1 MLNSKYSK
9 VLTIILIIAIVVIIG
24 LLIFIGLDWYKAYS
38 TGKDTQ
44 NSLEQYNSYIENQNN
59 GQSDGRDE
67 NINNNTNI
75 NQIGDNNVIDE
86 PGDNIIEEPSD
97 GSNGN
102 GNTNSNSNGLT
113 YKGIKVAGIIE
124 IPKTKVK
131 YNILDDPSAKAMELG
146 ITIIYGPGVNKV
158 GNTVL
163 AGHNYRNGTFFS
175 NNNKLSSGDKI
186 YITDLSGKKVAY
198 TIYKKYKTDPN
209 DFSYATRNTNGK
221 REISLT
227 TCTDDSSA
235 RIIIWAKED

>member
-9 VLTIILIIAIVVIIG
+9 VLTIILILAIVVIVG
-24 LLIFIGLDWYKAYS
+24 LLIFVGVDWYKAY
-38 TGKDTQ
+38 TVGKDTQ
-44 NSLEQYNSYIENQNN
+44 NSLDQFNSYIENNQNN
-59 GQSDGRDE
+59 DNNANFE
-67 NINNNTNI
+67 NNIDNNNI
-75 NQIGDNNVIDE
+75 IEEPNNN
-86 PGDNIIEEPSD
+86 NIIEEPSD
-97 GSNGN
+97 NN
-102 GNTNSNSNGLT
+102 NNSNSEGLT
-113 YKGIKVAGIIE
+113 YKGFKVAGVIE

-131 YNILDDPSAKAMELG
+131 YNVLDDPSAKAMEVG
-146 ITIIYGPGVNKV
+146 ITIIYGPGLNQT

-186 YITDLSGKKVAY
+186 YITDLSGKKVTY

>member
-9 VLTIILIIAIVVIIG
+9 VLTIILIIAIVIIVG
-24 LLIFIGLDWYKAYS
+24 LLVFIGIDWYKAY
-38 TGKDTQ
+38 TVGKDTQ
-44 NSLEQYNSYIENQNN
+44 NSLDQFNSYIENNQNN
-59 GQSDGRDE
+59 DNNANFE
-67 NINNNTNI
+67 NNIDNNNI
-75 NQIGDNNVIDE
+75 IEEPNNN
-86 PGDNIIEEPSD
+86 NIIEEPSD
-97 GSNGN
+97 NN
-102 GNTNSNSNGLT
+102 NNSNFEGLT
-113 YKGIKVAGIIE
+113 YKGFKVAGVIE

-131 YNILDDPSAKAMELG
+131 YNVLDDPSAKAMEVG
-146 ITIIYGPGVNKV
+146 ITIIYGPGLNQT

-186 YITDLSGKKVAY
+186 YITDLSGKKVTY

>member
-9 VLTIILIIAIVVIIG
+9 VLTIILIIAIVIIVG
-24 LLIFIGLDWYKAYS
+24 LLVFIGIDWYKAY
-38 TGKDTQ
+38 TVGKDTQ
-44 NSLEQYNSYIENQNN
+44 NSLDQFNSYIENNQNN
-59 GQSDGRDE
+59 DNNANFE
-67 NINNNTNI
+67 NNIDNNNI
-75 NQIGDNNVIDE
+75 IEEPNNN
-86 PGDNIIEEPSD
+86 NIIEEPSD
-97 GSNGN
+97 NN
-102 GNTNSNSNGLT
+102 NNSNSEGLT
-113 YKGIKVAGIIE
+113 YKGFKVAGVIE

-131 YNILDDPSAKAMELG
+131 YNVIDDPSAKAMEVG
-146 ITIIYGPGVNKV
+146 ITIIYGPGLNQT

-186 YITDLSGKKVAY
+186 YITDLSGKKVTY

>member
-9 VLTIILIIAIVVIIG
+9 VLTIILIIAIVIIVG
-24 LLIFIGLDWYKAYS
+24 LLVFIGIDWYKAY
-38 TGKDTQ
+38 TVGKDTQ
-44 NSLEQYNSYIENQNN
+44 NSLDQFNSYIENNQNN
-59 GQSDGRDE
+59 DNNANFE
-67 NINNNTNI
+67 NNIDNNNI
-75 NQIGDNNVIDE
+75 IEEPNNN
-86 PGDNIIEEPSD
+86 NIIEEPSD
-97 GSNGN
+97 NN
-102 GNTNSNSNGLT
+102 NNSNSEGLT
-113 YKGIKVAGIIE
+113 YKGFKVAGVIE

-131 YNILDDPSAKAMELG
+131 YNVLDDPSAKAMEVG
-146 ITIIYGPGVNKV
+146 ITIIYGPGLNQT

-163 AGHNYRNGTFFS
+163 AGHNYRHGTFFS

-186 YITDLSGKKVAY
+186 YITDLSGKKVTY

>member
-24 LLIFIGLDWYKAYS
+24 LLVFVGIDWYKAYS
-38 TGKDTQ
+38 TEKDTQ
-44 NSLEQYNSYIENQNN
+44 NSLEQFNSYIEEQNNQNQN
-59 GQSDGRDE
+59 SINVE
-67 NINNNTNI
+67 NNI
-75 NQIGDNNVIDE
+75 DNN
-86 PGDNIIEEPSD
+86 NIIEEPS
-97 GSNGN
+97 NN
-102 GNTNSNSNGLT
+102 NNSSSEGLT
-113 YKGIKVAGIIE
+113 YKGIKVAGVIE

-131 YNILDDPSAKAMELG
+131 YNVLDDPSAKAMEVG
-146 ITIIYGPGVNKV
+146 ITIIYGPGLNQT

-186 YITDLSGKKVAY
+186 YITDLSGKKVSY

-209 DFSYATRNTNGK
+209 DFSYATRSTNGK

>member
-9 VLTIILIIAIVVIIG
+9 VLTIILILAIVVIVG
-24 LLIFIGLDWYKAYS
+24 LLIFVGIDWYKAYS
-38 TGKDTQ
+38 TAKDTQ
-44 NSLEQYNSYIENQNN
+44 NSLGQFNSYIENNQNN
-59 GQSDGRDE
+59 DNNANFE
-67 NINNNTNI
+67 NNIDNNNI
-75 NQIGDNNVIDE
+75 IEEPNNN
-86 PGDNIIEEPSD
+86 NIIEEPSD
-97 GSNGN
+97 NN
-102 GNTNSNSNGLT
+102 NNSNSEGLT
-113 YKGIKVAGIIE
+113 YKGFKVAGVIE

-131 YNILDDPSAKAMELG
+131 YNVLDDPSAKAMEVG
-146 ITIIYGPGVNKV
+146 ITIIYGPGLNQT

-186 YITDLSGKKVAY
+186 YITDLSGKKVTY

>member
-9 VLTIILIIAIVVIIG
+9 VLTIILIVAIVIIVG
-24 LLIFIGLDWYKAYS
+24 LLIFVGVDWYKAYS

-44 NSLEQYNSYIENQNN
+44 NSLEQFNSYIENQNN
-59 GQSDGRDE
+59 GQSDD
-67 NINNNTNI
+67 NIANNTDI
-75 NQIGDNNVIDE
+75 NQIQDNNIVEE
-86 PGDNIIEEPSD
+86 PGNNIIEEPSD
-97 GSNGN
+97 NTNNN
-102 GNTNSNSNGLT
+102 GNTNSGGLT
-113 YKGIKVAGIIE
+113 YKGIKVAGVIE

-131 YNILDDPSAKAMELG
+131 YNVLDDPSAKAMEVG
-146 ITIIYGPGVNKV
+146 ITIIYGPGLNQT

-186 YITDLSGKKVAY
+186 YITDLSGKKVSY

>member
-9 VLTIILIIAIVVIIG
+9 VLTIILIIAIVIIVG
-24 LLIFIGLDWYKAYS
+24 LLGFIGIDWYKAY
-38 TGKDTQ
+38 TVGKDTQ
-44 NSLEQYNSYIENQNN
+44 NSLDQFNSYIENNQNN
-59 GQSDGRDE
+59 DNNANFE
-67 NINNNTNI
+67 NNIDNNNI
-75 NQIGDNNVIDE
+75 IEEPNNN
-86 PGDNIIEEPSD
+86 NIIEEPSD
-97 GSNGN
+97 NN
-102 GNTNSNSNGLT
+102 NNSNHEGLT
-113 YKGIKVAGIIE
+113 YKGIKVAGVIE
-124 IPKTKVK
+124 IPKTNVK
-131 YNILDDPSAKAMELG
+131 YNVLDDPSAKAMEVG
-146 ITIIYGPGVNKV
+146 ITIIYGPGLNQT

-186 YITDLSGKKVAY
+186 YITDLSGKKVTY

>member
-9 VLTIILIIAIVVIIG
+9 VLTIILIIAIVIIVG
-24 LLIFIGLDWYKAYS
+24 LLVFIGIDWYKAY
-38 TGKDTQ
+38 TVGKDTQ
-44 NSLEQYNSYIENQNN
+44 NSLDQFNSYIENNQNN
-59 GQSDGRDE
+59 DNNANFE
-67 NINNNTNI
+67 NNIDNNNI
-75 NQIGDNNVIDE
+75 IEEPNNN
-86 PGDNIIEEPSD
+86 NIIEEPSD
-97 GSNGN
+97 NN
-102 GNTNSNSNGLT
+102 NNSNSEGLT
-113 YKGIKVAGIIE
+113 YKGFKVAGVIE

-131 YNILDDPSAKAMELG
+131 YNVLDDPSAKAMEVG
-146 ITIIYGPGVNKV
+146 ITIIYGPGLNQT

-186 YITDLSGKKVAY
+186 YITDLSGKKVTY

>member
-1 MLNSKYSK
+1 MLNGKYSK
-9 VLTIILIIAIVVIIG
+9 VLTIILIIAIVIIVG
-24 LLIFIGLDWYKAYS
+24 LLVFIGIDWYKAY
-38 TGKDTQ
+38 TVGKDTQ
-44 NSLEQYNSYIENQNN
+44 NSLDQFNSYIENNQNN
-59 GQSDGRDE
+59 DNNANFE
-67 NINNNTNI
+67 NNIDNNNI
-75 NQIGDNNVIDE
+75 IEEPNNN
-86 PGDNIIEEPSD
+86 NIIEEPSD
-97 GSNGN
+97 NN
-102 GNTNSNSNGLT
+102 NNSNSEGLT
-113 YKGIKVAGIIE
+113 YKGFKVAGVIE

-131 YNILDDPSAKAMELG
+131 YNVLDDPSAKAMEVG
-146 ITIIYGPGVNKV
+146 ITIIYGPGLNQT

-186 YITDLSGKKVAY
+186 YITDLSGKKVTY

>member
-9 VLTIILIIAIVVIIG
+9 VLSIILIIAIVIIVG
-24 LLIFIGLDWYKAYS
+24 LLVFIGIDWYKAY
-38 TGKDTQ
+38 TVGKDTQ
-44 NSLEQYNSYIENQNN
+44 NSLDQFNSYIENNQNN
-59 GQSDGRDE
+59 DNNANFE
-67 NINNNTNI
+67 NNIDNNNI
-75 NQIGDNNVIDE
+75 IEEPNNN
-86 PGDNIIEEPSD
+86 NIIEEPSD
-97 GSNGN
+97 NN
-102 GNTNSNSNGLT
+102 NNSNSEGLT
-113 YKGIKVAGIIE
+113 YKGFKVAGVIE

-131 YNILDDPSAKAMELG
+131 YNVLDDPSAKAMEVG
-146 ITIIYGPGVNKV
+146 ITIIYGPGLNQT

-186 YITDLSGKKVAY
+186 YITDLSGKKVTY

>member
-9 VLTIILIIAIVVIIG
+9 VLTIILIIAIVIIVG
-24 LLIFIGLDWYKAYS
+24 LLGFIGIDWYKAY
-38 TGKDTQ
+38 TVGKDTQ
-44 NSLEQYNSYIENQNN
+44 NSLDQFNSYIENNQNN
-59 GQSDGRDE
+59 DNNANFE
-67 NINNNTNI
+67 NNIDNNNI
-75 NQIGDNNVIDE
+75 IEEPNNN
-86 PGDNIIEEPSD
+86 NIIEEPSD
-97 GSNGN
+97 NN
-102 GNTNSNSNGLT
+102 NNSNHEGLT
-113 YKGIKVAGIIE
+113 YKGIKVAGVIE
-124 IPKTKVK
+124 IPKTNVK
-131 YNILDDPSAKAMELG
+131 YNVLDDPSAKAMEVG
-146 ITIIYGPGVNKV
+146 ITIIYGPGLNQT

-186 YITDLSGKKVAY
+186 YITDLTGKKVTY

>member
-9 VLTIILIIAIVVIIG
+9 VLTIILIIAIVIIVG
-24 LLIFIGLDWYKAYS
+24 LLVFIGIDWYKAY
-38 TGKDTQ
+38 TVGKDTQ
-44 NSLEQYNSYIENQNN
+44 NSLDQFNSYIENNQNN
-59 GQSDGRDE
+59 DNNANFE
-67 NINNNTNI
+67 NNIDNNNI
-75 NQIGDNNVIDE
+75 IEEPNNN
-86 PGDNIIEEPSD
+86 NIIEEPSD
-97 GSNGN
+97 NN
-102 GNTNSNSNGLT
+102 NNSNSEGLT
-113 YKGIKVAGIIE
+113 YKGIKVAGVIE

-131 YNILDDPSAKAMELG
+131 YNVLDDPSAKAMEVG
-146 ITIIYGPGVNKV
+146 ITIIYGPGLNQT

-186 YITDLSGKKVAY
+186 YITDLSGKKVSY

>member
-9 VLTIILIIAIVVIIG
+9 VLTIILIIAIVIIVG
-24 LLIFIGLDWYKAYS
+24 LLVFIGIDWYKAY
-38 TGKDTQ
+38 TVGKDTQ
-44 NSLEQYNSYIENQNN
+44 NSLDQFNSYIENNQNN
-59 GQSDGRDE
+59 DNNANFE
-67 NINNNTNI
+67 NNIDNNNI
-75 NQIGDNNVIDE
+75 IEEPNNN
-86 PGDNIIEEPSD
+86 NIIEEPSD
-97 GSNGN
+97 NN
-102 GNTNSNSNGLT
+102 NNSNSEGLT
-113 YKGIKVAGIIE
+113 YKGIKVAGVIE

-131 YNILDDPSAKAMELG
+131 YNVLDDPSAKAMEVG
-146 ITIIYGPGVNKV
+146 ITIIYGPGLNQT

-186 YITDLSGKKVAY
+186 YITDLLGKKVTY

>member
-9 VLTIILIIAIVVIIG
+9 VLTIILIIAIVIIVG
-24 LLIFIGLDWYKAYS
+24 LLVFIGIDWYKAY
-38 TGKDTQ
+38 TVGKDTQ
-44 NSLEQYNSYIENQNN
+44 NSLDQFNSYIENNQNN
-59 GQSDGRDE
+59 DNNANFE
-67 NINNNTNI
+67 NNIDNNNI
-75 NQIGDNNVIDE
+75 IEEPNNN
-86 PGDNIIEEPSD
+86 NIIEEPSD
-97 GSNGN
+97 NN
-102 GNTNSNSNGLT
+102 NNSNSEGIT
-113 YKGIKVAGIIE
+113 YKGFKVAGVIE

-131 YNILDDPSAKAMELG
+131 YNVLDDPSAKAMEVG
-146 ITIIYGPGVNKV
+146 ITIIYGPGLNQT

-186 YITDLSGKKVAY
+186 YITDLSGKKVTY

>member
-9 VLTIILIIAIVVIIG
+9 VLTIILIIAIVIIVG
-24 LLIFIGLDWYKAYS
+24 LLVFIGIDWYKAY
-38 TGKDTQ
+38 TVGKDTQ
-44 NSLEQYNSYIENQNN
+44 NSLDQFNSYIENNQNN
-59 GQSDGRDE
+59 DNNANFE
-67 NINNNTNI
+67 NNIDNNNI
-75 NQIGDNNVIDE
+75 IEEPNNN
-86 PGDNIIEEPSD
+86 NIIEEPS
-97 GSNGN
+97 NN
-102 GNTNSNSNGLT
+102 NNNSNSEGLT
-113 YKGIKVAGIIE
+113 YKGFKVAGVIE

-131 YNILDDPSAKAMELG
+131 YNVLDDPSAKAMEVG
-146 ITIIYGPGVNKV
+146 ITIIYGPGLNQT

-186 YITDLSGKKVAY
+186 YITDLSGKKVTY

>member
-1 MLNSKYSK
+1 M
-9 VLTIILIIAIVVIIG
+9 VIILLHPASETG
-24 LLIFIGLDWYKAYS
+24 LAC
-38 TGKDTQ
+38 DTQ
-44 NSLEQYNSYIENQNN
+44 NSLDQFNSYIENNQNN
-59 GQSDGRDE
+59 DNNANFE
-67 NINNNTNI
+67 NNIDNNNI
-75 NQIGDNNVIDE
+75 IEEPNNN
-86 PGDNIIEEPSD
+86 NIIEEPSD
-97 GSNGN
+97 NN
-102 GNTNSNSNGLT
+102 NNSNSEGLT
-113 YKGIKVAGIIE
+113 YKGFKVAGVIE

-131 YNILDDPSAKAMELG
+131 YNVLDDPSAKAMEVG
-146 ITIIYGPGVNKV
+146 ITIIYGPGLNQT

-186 YITDLSGKKVAY
+186 YITDLSGKKVTY

>member
-9 VLTIILIIAIVVIIG
+9 VLTIILILAIVVIVG
-24 LLIFIGLDWYKAYS
+24 LLIFVGVDWYKAYS
-38 TGKDTQ
+38 VGKDTQ
-44 NSLEQYNSYIENQNN
+44 NSLDQFNSYIENNQNN
-59 GQSDGRDE
+59 DNNANFE
-67 NINNNTNI
+67 NNIDNNNI
-75 NQIGDNNVIDE
+75 IEEPNNN
-86 PGDNIIEEPSD
+86 NIIEEPSD
-97 GSNGN
+97 NN
-102 GNTNSNSNGLT
+102 NNSNSEGLT
-113 YKGIKVAGIIE
+113 YKGFKVAGVIE

-131 YNILDDPSAKAMELG
+131 YNVLDDPSAKAMEVG
-146 ITIIYGPGVNKV
+146 ITIIYGPGLNQT

-186 YITDLSGKKVAY
+186 YITDLSGKKVTY

>member
-9 VLTIILIIAIVVIIG
+9 VLTIILIIAIVIIVE
-24 LLIFIGLDWYKAYS
+24 LLVFIGIDLYKAY
-38 TGKDTQ
+38 TVGKDTQ
-44 NSLEQYNSYIENQNN
+44 NSLDQFNSYIENNQNN
-59 GQSDGRDE
+59 DNNANFE
-67 NINNNTNI
+67 NNIDNNNI
-75 NQIGDNNVIDE
+75 IEEPNNN
-86 PGDNIIEEPSD
+86 NIIEEPSD
-97 GSNGN
+97 NN
-102 GNTNSNSNGLT
+102 NNSNSEGLT
-113 YKGIKVAGIIE
+113 YKGFKVAGVIE

-131 YNILDDPSAKAMELG
+131 YNVLDDPSAKAMEVG
-146 ITIIYGPGVNKV
+146 ITIIYGPGLNQT

-186 YITDLSGKKVAY
+186 YITDLSGKKVTY

>member
-9 VLTIILIIAIVVIIG
+9 VLTIILIIAIVIIVG
-24 LLIFIGLDWYKAYS
+24 LLVFIGIDWYKAY
-38 TGKDTQ
+38 TVGKDTQ
-44 NSLEQYNSYIENQNN
+44 NSLDQFNSYIENNQNN
-59 GQSDGRDE
+59 DNNANFE
-67 NINNNTNI
+67 NNIDNNNI
-75 NQIGDNNVIDE
+75 IEEPNNN
-86 PGDNIIEEPSD
+86 NIIEEPSD
-97 GSNGN
+97 NN
-102 GNTNSNSNGLT
+102 NNSNSEGLT
-113 YKGIKVAGIIE
+113 YKGFKVAGVIE

-131 YNILDDPSAKAMELG
+131 YNVLDDPSAKAMEVG
-146 ITIIYGPGVNKV
+146 ITIIYGPGLNQT

-186 YITDLSGKKVAY
+186 YITDLSGKKVTY

-235 RIIIWAKED
+235 RIIIWAKEY

>member
-9 VLTIILIIAIVVIIG
+9 VLTIILIIAIVIIVG
-24 LLIFIGLDWYKAYS
+24 LLVFIGIDWYKAY
-38 TGKDTQ
+38 TVGKDTQ
-44 NSLEQYNSYIENQNN
+44 NSLDQFNSYIENKNN
-59 GQSDGRDE
+59 GQGDDGIANSD
-67 NINNNTNI
+67 NINRI
-75 NQIGDNNVIDE
+75 PDSDNNIV
-86 PGDNIIEEPSD
+86 EEPSD
-97 GSNGN
+97 NTNNN
-102 GNTNSNSNGLT
+102 GNTNNSGGLT
-113 YKGIKVAGIIE
+113 YKGMKVAGVIE

-131 YNILDDPSAKAMELG
+131 YNVLDDPSAKAMEVG
-146 ITIIYGPGVNKV
+146 ITIIYGPGLNQT

-186 YITDLSGKKVAY
+186 YITDLSGKKVSY

>member
-1 MLNSKYSK
+1 MGTLNSMFNSKYSK
-9 VLTIILIIAIVVIIG
+9 VLTIILIIAIVIIVG
-24 LLIFIGLDWYKAYS
+24 LLVFIGIDWYKAY
-38 TGKDTQ
+38 TVGKDTQ
-44 NSLEQYNSYIENQNN
+44 NSLDQFNSYIENNQNN
-59 GQSDGRDE
+59 DNNANFE
-67 NINNNTNI
+67 NNIDNNNI
-75 NQIGDNNVIDE
+75 IEEPNNN
-86 PGDNIIEEPSD
+86 NIIEEPSD
-97 GSNGN
+97 NN
-102 GNTNSNSNGLT
+102 NNSNSEGLT
-113 YKGIKVAGIIE
+113 YKGFKVAGVIE

-131 YNILDDPSAKAMELG
+131 YNVLDDPSAKAMEVG
-146 ITIIYGPGVNKV
+146 ITIIYGPGLNQT

-186 YITDLSGKKVAY
+186 YITDLSGKKVTY

>member
-9 VLTIILIIAIVVIIG
+9 VLTIILIIAIVIIVG
-24 LLIFIGLDWYKAYS
+24 LLVFIGIDWYKAY
-38 TGKDTQ
+38 TVGKDTQ
-44 NSLEQYNSYIENQNN
+44 NSLDQFNSYIENNQNN
-59 GQSDGRDE
+59 DNNANFKN
-67 NINNNTNI
+67 NIDNNNI
-75 NQIGDNNVIDE
+75 IEEPNNN
-86 PGDNIIEEPSD
+86 NIIEEPSD
-97 GSNGN
+97 NN
-102 GNTNSNSNGLT
+102 NNSNSEGLT
-113 YKGIKVAGIIE
+113 YKGFKVAGVIE

-131 YNILDDPSAKAMELG
+131 YNVLDDPSAKAMEVG
-146 ITIIYGPGVNKV
+146 ITIIYGPGLNQT

-186 YITDLSGKKVAY
+186 YITDLSGKKVTY

>member
-9 VLTIILIIAIVVIIG
+9 VLTIILILAIVVIVG
-24 LLIFIGLDWYKAYS
+24 LLIFVGVDWYKAYS
-38 TGKDTQ
+38 TAKDTQ
-44 NSLEQYNSYIENQNN
+44 NSLGQFNSYIENNQNN
-59 GQSDGRDE
+59 DNNANFE
-67 NINNNTNI
+67 NNIDNNNI
-75 NQIGDNNVIDE
+75 IEEPNNN
-86 PGDNIIEEPSD
+86 NIIEEPSD
-97 GSNGN
+97 NN
-102 GNTNSNSNGLT
+102 NNSNSEGLT
-113 YKGIKVAGIIE
+113 YKGFKVAGVIE

-131 YNILDDPSAKAMELG
+131 YNVLDDPSAKAMEVG
-146 ITIIYGPGVNKV
+146 ITIIYGPGLNQT

-186 YITDLSGKKVAY
+186 YITDLSGKKVTY

>member
-9 VLTIILIIAIVVIIG
+9 VLTIILILAIVVIVG
-24 LLIFIGLDWYKAYS
+24 LLIFVGVDWYKAY
-38 TGKDTQ
+38 TVGKDTQ
-44 NSLEQYNSYIENQNN
+44 NSLDQFNSYIENNQNN
-59 GQSDGRDE
+59 DNNANFE
-67 NINNNTNI
+67 NNIDNNNI
-75 NQIGDNNVIDE
+75 IEEPNNN
-86 PGDNIIEEPSD
+86 NIIEEPSD
-97 GSNGN
+97 NN
-102 GNTNSNSNGLT
+102 NNSNSEGLT
-113 YKGIKVAGIIE
+113 YKGFKVAGVIE

-131 YNILDDPSAKAMELG
+131 YNVLDDPSAKAMEVG
-146 ITIIYGPGVNKV
+146 ITIIYGPGLNQT

-186 YITDLSGKKVAY
+186 YITDLSGKKVSY

>member
-9 VLTIILIIAIVVIIG
+9 VLTIILIIAIVIIVG
-24 LLIFIGLDWYKAYS
+24 LLGFIGIDWYKAY
-38 TGKDTQ
+38 TVGKDTQ
-44 NSLEQYNSYIENQNN
+44 NSLDQFNSYIENNQNN
-59 GQSDGRDE
+59 DNNANFE
-67 NINNNTNI
+67 NNIDNNNI
-75 NQIGDNNVIDE
+75 IEEPNNN
-86 PGDNIIEEPSD
+86 NIIEEPSD
-97 GSNGN
+97 NN
-102 GNTNSNSNGLT
+102 NNSNHEGLT
-113 YKGIKVAGIIE
+113 YKGIKVAGVIE
-124 IPKTKVK
+124 IPKTNVK
-131 YNILDDPSAKAMELG
+131 YNVLDDPSAKAMEVG
-146 ITIIYGPGVNKV
+146 ITIIYGPGLNQT

-186 YITDLSGKKVAY
+186 YITDLSGKKVTY

-209 DFSYATRNTNGK
+209 DFSYATRDTNGK

>member
-9 VLTIILIIAIVVIIG
+9 VLTIILIIAIVIIVG
-24 LLIFIGLDWYKAYS
+24 LLVFIGIDWYKAY
-38 TGKDTQ
+38 TVGKDTQ
-44 NSLEQYNSYIENQNN
+44 NSLDQFNIYIENNQNN
-59 GQSDGRDE
+59 DNNANFE
-67 NINNNTNI
+67 NNIDNNNI
-75 NQIGDNNVIDE
+75 IEEPNNN
-86 PGDNIIEEPSD
+86 NIIEEPSD
-97 GSNGN
+97 NN
-102 GNTNSNSNGLT
+102 NNSNSEGLT
-113 YKGIKVAGIIE
+113 YKGFKVAGVIE

-131 YNILDDPSAKAMELG
+131 YNVLDDPSAKAMEVG
-146 ITIIYGPGVNKV
+146 ITIIYGPGLNQT

-186 YITDLSGKKVAY
+186 YITDLSGKKVTY

>member
-9 VLTIILIIAIVVIIG
+9 VLTIILIIAIVIIVG
-24 LLIFIGLDWYKAYS
+24 LLVFIGIDWYKAY
-38 TGKDTQ
+38 TVGKDTQ
-44 NSLEQYNSYIENQNN
+44 NSLDQFNSYIENNQNN
-59 GQSDGRDE
+59 NNANFE
-67 NINNNTNI
+67 NNIDNNNI
-75 NQIGDNNVIDE
+75 IEEPNNN
-86 PGDNIIEEPSD
+86 NIIEEPSD
-97 GSNGN
+97 NN
-102 GNTNSNSNGLT
+102 NNSNSEGLT
-113 YKGIKVAGIIE
+113 YKGFKVAGVIE

-131 YNILDDPSAKAMELG
+131 YNVLDDPSAKAMEVG
-146 ITIIYGPGVNKV
+146 ITIIYGPGLNQT

-186 YITDLSGKKVAY
+186 YITDLSGKKVTY

>member
-9 VLTIILIIAIVVIIG
+9 VLTIILILAIVVIVG
-24 LLIFIGLDWYKAYS
+24 LLVFIGIDWYKAY
-38 TGKDTQ
+38 TVGKDTQ
-44 NSLEQYNSYIENQNN
+44 NSLDQFNSYIENNQNN
-59 GQSDGRDE
+59 DNNANFE
-67 NINNNTNI
+67 NNIDNNNI
-75 NQIGDNNVIDE
+75 IEEPNNN
-86 PGDNIIEEPSD
+86 NIIEEPSD
-97 GSNGN
+97 NN
-102 GNTNSNSNGLT
+102 NNSNSEGLT
-113 YKGIKVAGIIE
+113 YKGFKVAGVIE

-131 YNILDDPSAKAMELG
+131 YNVLDDPSAKAMEVG
-146 ITIIYGPGVNKV
+146 ITIIYGPGLNQT

-186 YITDLSGKKVAY
+186 YITDLSGKKVTY

>member
-1 MLNSKYSK
+1 M
-9 VLTIILIIAIVVIIG
+9 
-24 LLIFIGLDWYKAYS
+24 
-38 TGKDTQ
+38 GKDTQ
-44 NSLEQYNSYIENQNN
+44 NSLDQFNSYIENNQNN
-59 GQSDGRDE
+59 DNNANFE
-67 NINNNTNI
+67 NNIDNNNI
-75 NQIGDNNVIDE
+75 IEEPNNN
-86 PGDNIIEEPSD
+86 NIIEEPSD
-97 GSNGN
+97 NN
-102 GNTNSNSNGLT
+102 NNSNSEGLT
-113 YKGIKVAGIIE
+113 YKGFKVAGVIE

-131 YNILDDPSAKAMELG
+131 YNVLDDPSAKAMEVG
-146 ITIIYGPGVNKV
+146 ITIIYGPGLNQT

-186 YITDLSGKKVAY
+186 YITDLSGKKVTY

>member
-9 VLTIILIIAIVVIIG
+9 VLTIILIIAIVIIVG
-24 LLIFIGLDWYKAYS
+24 LLVFIGIDWYKAY
-38 TGKDTQ
+38 TVGKDTQ
-44 NSLEQYNSYIENQNN
+44 NSLDQFNSYIENNQNN
-59 GQSDGRDE
+59 DNNANFE
-67 NINNNTNI
+67 NNIDNNNI
-75 NQIGDNNVIDE
+75 IEEPNNN
-86 PGDNIIEEPSD
+86 NIIEEPSD
-97 GSNGN
+97 NN
-102 GNTNSNSNGLT
+102 NNSNSEGLT
-113 YKGIKVAGIIE
+113 YKGFKVAGVIE

-131 YNILDDPSAKAMELG
+131 YNVLDDPSAKAMEVG
-146 ITIIYGPGVNKV
+146 ITIIYGPGLNQT

-175 NNNKLSSGDKI
+175 NNNKLSSGYKI
-186 YITDLSGKKVAY
+186 YITDLSGKKVTY

>member
-9 VLTIILIIAIVVIIG
+9 VLTIILILAIVVIVG
-24 LLIFIGLDWYKAYS
+24 LLIFVGIDWYKAY
-38 TGKDTQ
+38 TVGKDTQ
-44 NSLEQYNSYIENQNN
+44 NSLDQFNSYIENNQNN
-59 GQSDGRDE
+59 DNNANFE
-67 NINNNTNI
+67 NNIDNNNI
-75 NQIGDNNVIDE
+75 IEEPNNN
-86 PGDNIIEEPSD
+86 NIIEEPSD
-97 GSNGN
+97 NN
-102 GNTNSNSNGLT
+102 NNSNSEGLT
-113 YKGIKVAGIIE
+113 YKGFKVAGVIE

-131 YNILDDPSAKAMELG
+131 YNVLDDPSAKAMEVG
-146 ITIIYGPGVNKV
+146 ITIIYGPGLNQT

-186 YITDLSGKKVAY
+186 YITDLSGKKVTY

>member
-9 VLTIILIIAIVVIIG
+9 VLTIILIIAIVIIVE
-24 LLIFIGLDWYKAYS
+24 LLVFIGIDLYKAY
-38 TGKDTQ
+38 TVEKDTQ
-44 NSLEQYNSYIENQNN
+44 NSLDQFNSYIENNQNN
-59 GQSDGRDE
+59 DNNANFE
-67 NINNNTNI
+67 NNIDNNNI
-75 NQIGDNNVIDE
+75 IEEPNNN
-86 PGDNIIEEPSD
+86 NIIEEPSD
-97 GSNGN
+97 NN
-102 GNTNSNSNGLT
+102 NNSNSEGLT
-113 YKGIKVAGIIE
+113 YKGFKVAGVIE

-131 YNILDDPSAKAMELG
+131 YNVLDDPSAKAMEVG
-146 ITIIYGPGVNKV
+146 ITIIYGPGLNQT

-186 YITDLSGKKVAY
+186 YITDLSGKKVTY

>member
-9 VLTIILIIAIVVIIG
+9 VLTIILIIAIVIIVG
-24 LLIFIGLDWYKAYS
+24 LLVFIGIDWYKAY
-38 TGKDTQ
+38 TVGKDTQ
-44 NSLEQYNSYIENQNN
+44 NSLDQFNSYIENNQNN
-59 GQSDGRDE
+59 DNNANFE
-67 NINNNTNI
+67 NNIDNNNI
-75 NQIGDNNVIDE
+75 IEEPNNN
-86 PGDNIIEEPSD
+86 NIIEEPSD
-97 GSNGN
+97 NN
-102 GNTNSNSNGLT
+102 NNSNSEGLT
-113 YKGIKVAGIIE
+113 YKGFKVAGVIE

-131 YNILDDPSAKAMELG
+131 YNVLDDPSAKAMEVG
-146 ITIIYGPGVNKV
+146 ITIIYGPGLNQT

-163 AGHNYRNGTFFS
+163 AGHNYRDGTFFS

-186 YITDLSGKKVAY
+186 YITDLSGKKVTY

>member
-9 VLTIILIIAIVVIIG
+9 VLTIILIIAIVIIVG
-24 LLIFIGLDWYKAYS
+24 LLVFIGIDWYKAY
-38 TGKDTQ
+38 TVGKDTQ
-44 NSLEQYNSYIENQNN
+44 NSLDQFNSYIENNQNN
-59 GQSDGRDE
+59 DNNANFE
-67 NINNNTNI
+67 NNIDNNNI
-75 NQIGDNNVIDE
+75 IEEPNNN
-86 PGDNIIEEPSD
+86 NIIEEPSD
-97 GSNGN
+97 NN
-102 GNTNSNSNGLT
+102 NNSNPEGLT
-113 YKGIKVAGIIE
+113 YKGIKVAGVIE
-124 IPKTKVK
+124 IPKTNVK
-131 YNILDDPSAKAMELG
+131 YNVLDDPSAKAMEVG
-146 ITIIYGPGVNKV
+146 ITIIYGPGLNQT

-186 YITDLSGKKVAY
+186 YITDLSGKKVTY